1 LERLIY
7 ELSLDGSAT
16 VHQTVQLSSSSW
28 PFAMSVDWLEIQR
41 ATPGNFKQYEGRSEE
56 IVGVILLKVVS
67 QSKQLGRD

>member
-1 LERLIY
+1 
-7 ELSLDGSAT
+7 

-56 IVGVILLKVVS
+56 IVGVKLLKVVS
-67 QSKQLGRD
+67 Q